1 MKKGFRVSL
10 FLVTF
15 LASGWFVCIPSTQAF
30 QGSTGKETSSNIS
43 PEAQKERDHILSLL
57 TLAFVHNDW
66 QQKATN
72 PARGH
77 NIGSILVDR
86 NGMPVFWTRN
96 SVKILDNSN
105 QHGEVRLA
113 TRYLSSILT
122 NKNIPSEYISSKYM
136 PGGYVL
142 YTSLEPCAM
151 CTGMLS
157 MVGTERVVFTQKDP
171 EFGNVVDALK
181 SIQYPRIYTVATPVD
196 MTQKKQLESGWEIAR
211 GKGVQSITDY
221 LLTPEAEKIY
231 ASAKTELASY
241 REEYQENALVL
252 KAAVLLAQSTLPELI
267 GPAGQAQKIWQTGII
282 SYSGKSPEQGAWNL
296 SPTLFINYVDWTG
309 QKNVAQVVDDA
320 FYICT
325 PHNPCK
331 KTELIEYMNNKS
343 PWKASISNGVF
354 THTTKDENHTH
365 QDGKIVYENWQGE
378 DKLGVVRNIALPD

>member
-15 LASGWFVCIPSTQAF
+15 LASGWFVCIPSAQAF
-30 QGSTGKETSSNIS
+30 QSPTGKETSSSIS

-96 SVKILDNSN
+96 SVKALGNSN

-113 TRYLSSILT
+113 TRYLSNILT
-122 NKNIPSEYISSKYM
+122 NKYM
-136 PGGYVL
+136 PKGYVL

-157 MVGTERVVFTQKDP
+157 MVETERVVFVQKDP

-181 SIQYPRIYTVATPVD
+181 SIKYPRIYTVATPDD
-196 MTQKKQLESGWEIAR
+196 MTQKQQLESGWEIAR
-211 GKGVQSITDY
+211 GKGAQSITDY

-231 ASAKTELASY
+231 ASAKTELTSY
-241 REEYQENALVL
+241 KEKYQENALVL
-252 KAAVLLAQSTLPELI
+252 KATVLLAQSTLPELI

-282 SYSGKSPEQGAWNL
+282 SYSGKNPEQGAWNL
-296 SPTLFINYVDWTG
+296 SPTLFINYVDWNG

-331 KTELIEYMNNKS
+331 KTERIEYMNNKK
-343 PWKASISNGVF
+343 PWKASLSNGVF
-354 THTTKDENHTH
+354 THTTKDKSHTH
-365 QDGKIVYENWQGE
+365 QDGIIVYEDWQGK